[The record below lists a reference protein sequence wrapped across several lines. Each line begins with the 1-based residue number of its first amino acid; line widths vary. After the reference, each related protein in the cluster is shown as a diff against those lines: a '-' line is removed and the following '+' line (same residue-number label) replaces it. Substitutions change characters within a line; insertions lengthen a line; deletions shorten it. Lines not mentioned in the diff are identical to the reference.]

1 MMKLP
6 QKPQQVINNTKK
18 LLKDEEFKSHH
29 RTSPKVFLRE
39 RKLTFGLVMLLIMQK
54 TMKSLQLLLNEVFG
68 QIDLD
73 PATNSAFTQARSH
86 LKHTAFIELNQT
98 AIVAEYYQDGTY
110 QRYQGFRLLAI
121 DGSKSRLP
129 DSRGPQ
135 SC

>member
-1 MMKLP
+1 MKLP
-6 QKPQQVINNTKK
+6 QKPQQVVNTTKK

-98 AIVAEYYQDGTY
+98 AIVAEYYQDETY
-110 QRYQGFRLLAI
+110 QRYQGFR
-121 DGSKSRLP
+121 
-129 DSRGPQ
+129 
-135 SC
+135 